1 MLETIIRLLKEAET
15 DGWEVTDTVTEGW
28 EFYFIRHQLDQN
40 RIRNVEHLTVNV
52 FKKFD
57 TYLGNAKT
65 EIPVTATEEDARHM
79 IEMLIAEAQLVKNP
93 IYSLNE
99 PDGKAPRYRNGTG
112 HPGLLHLVCGTIKH
126 ASCCNH
132 SDAGI

>member
-28 EFYFIRHQLDQN
+28 EFYFIKHKLDQN

-57 TYLGNAKT
+57 EYLGNAKT
-65 EIPVTATEEDARHM
+65 EIPVTATEA
-79 IEMLIAEAQLVKNP
+79 
-93 IYSLNE
+93 
-99 PDGKAPRYRNGTG
+99 
-112 HPGLLHLVCGTIKH
+112 
-126 ASCCNH
+126 
-132 SDAGI
+132 